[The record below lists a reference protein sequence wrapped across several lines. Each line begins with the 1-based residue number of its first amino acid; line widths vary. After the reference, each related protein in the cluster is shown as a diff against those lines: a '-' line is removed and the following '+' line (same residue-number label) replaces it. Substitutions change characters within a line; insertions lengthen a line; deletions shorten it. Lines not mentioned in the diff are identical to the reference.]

1 MHRREMLRLL
11 SATAIGPIV
20 SPDLFAMLR
29 QAQPSSDYR
38 LQSLNEPQNETVV
51 AMIDVMIPA
60 TDTPGAKAARVN
72 EFIDVILTSWATP
85 AERDRFLTGLAAV
98 DTLSRTLYSKS
109 FVEASAEQQTAL
121 LRAMDDAVDWAHD
134 PDSNDDFDG
143 AIDYDARLR
152 GEFFRVFKKL
162 TLHGYY
168 TSEIGFTQEL
178 KNEIIPGE
186 QHGCAP
192 VPAGKRA

>member
-11 SATAIGPIV
+11 SATAIGPVV

-29 QAQPSSDYR
+29 QAQPSSNYR
-38 LQSLNEPQNETVV
+38 LQSLNEHQNETVV
-51 AMIDVMIPA
+51 AMIDLMIPA

-85 AERDRFLTGLAAV
+85 VERERLLAGVAGV
-98 DTLSRTLYSKS
+98 DTLSGTLYAKN
-109 FVEASAEQQTAL
+109 FVEATAEQQTAL

-134 PDSNDDFDG
+134 PNSNDDYDG
-143 AIDYDARLR
+143 SIDYDARLR
-152 GEFFRVFKKL
+152 GEFFRVFKTL
-162 TLHGYY
+162 TFHGYY
-168 TSEIGFTQEL
+168 TSEIGFTQDL
-178 KNEIIPGE
+178 KQEIIPGE

-192 VPAGKRA
+192 VSAGKRA

>member
-11 SATAIGPIV
+11 SATAIGPVV

-29 QAQPSSDYR
+29 QAQPSSNYR
-38 LQSLNEPQNETVV
+38 LQSLHEHQNETVV
-51 AMIDVMIPA
+51 AMIDLMIPA
-60 TDTPGAKAARVN
+60 TDTPGAKAAQVN

-85 AERDRFLTGLAAV
+85 AERDRFLMGLAGV
-98 DTLSRTLYSKS
+98 DTLSGTLYSKK
-109 FVEASAEQQTAL
+109 FVDASVEQQTAL
-121 LRAMDDAVDWAHD
+121 LRSMDDAVDWAHD
-134 PDSNDDFDG
+134 PNSNSDYDG

-152 GEFFRVFKKL
+152 GEFFRVFKTL

-168 TSEIGFTQEL
+168 TSEIGFTKDLRQ
-178 KNEIIPGE
+178 EIIPGE